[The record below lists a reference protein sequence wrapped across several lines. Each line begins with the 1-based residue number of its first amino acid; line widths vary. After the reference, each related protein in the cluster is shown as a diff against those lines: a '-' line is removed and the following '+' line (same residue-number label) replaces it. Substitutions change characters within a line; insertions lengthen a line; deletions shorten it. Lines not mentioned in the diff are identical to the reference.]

1 MKRAALVL
9 LLLVLTPSLLAAHPW
24 EERDYGKV
32 RISDADVANLSLAE
46 LRLVRGIIF
55 GRHGRVFTADRDIA
69 TYLRGQGWY
78 KPRPA
83 FDNADLNAVERAN
96 LDVVRIAEARKHAH
110 VEPGDMRLWQNQR
123 LTEEKLG
130 EHTGTELRVLLA
142 EIEAIHGKPFEDSLT
157 LDRYFGARYWYN
169 GDRDY
174 DPKVLSAIERGN
186 MRVIAA
192 AMRKQRKV
200 VLLPGDLGRYMNK
213 PIDPAML
220 NGIGLYELRLLRN
233 EIYARHGYSFQT
245 EWLQNWFGRHDWYK
259 RAKPF
264 RDDML
269 TPVDRQNVKLIA
281 ARERELHEALSTQPI
296 AASSLDGLFTED
308 LRRLRNEIY
317 ARHGRAFKDA
327 ELRSY
332 FGSLDWYKVDPKFS
346 EASLSAVERANAE
359 TIRKLEDGAE
369 SKILFE
375 G

>member
-9 LLLVLTPSLLAAHPW
+9 FILALAPTLLAQHAW
-24 EERDYGKV
+24 EERDYAKV
-32 RISDADVANLSLAE
+32 RISDTDVANLSGAE

-55 GRHGRVFTADRDIA
+55 GRHGRVFAADRDID
-69 TYLRGQGWY
+69 TYLRGQSWY
-78 KPRPA
+78 KPRRE

-110 VEPGDMRLWQNQR
+110 IEPGDMRLWQNR
-123 LTEEKLG
+123 KLTEAQLG
-130 EHTGTELRVLLA
+130 EHTGAELRVLLA
-142 EIEAIHGKPFEDSLT
+142 EIEAIHGKPFEDSPT
-157 LDRYFGARYWYN
+157 LDRYFAARYWYT

-174 DPKVLSAIERGN
+174 DPKVLSAIEREN
-186 MRVIAA
+186 MRVISA
-192 AMRKQRKV
+192 AMRRQRKV
-200 VLLPGDLGRYMNK
+200 VLLPGDLGPYMNK

-220 NGIGLYELRLLRN
+220 NGLGLYELRLLRN
-233 EIYARHGYSFQT
+233 EIYARRGYRFKT
-245 EWLQNWFGRHDWYK
+245 EWLQNWFGRHDWYTP
-259 RAKPF
+259 ADTF
-264 RDDML
+264 REEL
-269 TPVDRQNVKLIA
+269 VTPVDKQNVKLIA
-281 ARERELHEALSTQPI
+281 ARERELHEALSTKAI
-296 AASSLDGLFTED
+296 AAASLDGLFTED

-332 FGSLDWYKVDPKFS
+332 FGSLDWYKVDPQFT
-346 EASLSAVERANAE
+346 EASLSAVERANAA